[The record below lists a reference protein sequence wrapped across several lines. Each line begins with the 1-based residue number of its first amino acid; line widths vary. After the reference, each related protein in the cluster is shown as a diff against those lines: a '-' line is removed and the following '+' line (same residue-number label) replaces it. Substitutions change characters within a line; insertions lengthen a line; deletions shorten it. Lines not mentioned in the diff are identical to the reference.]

1 MCARAS
7 STVGDFLLVV
17 GVKKEKNPA
26 PQAPA
31 SGREGDRKG
40 EGGTGGSLAPL
51 TAFGGPRGA
60 GYEVI
65 DESKLRRKRT
75 CEAEKS
81 PKKAVVRA
89 YSRSDHGTMIAGRR
103 NRHGAAAGG
112 ATRFLYH

>member
-1 MCARAS
+1 M
-7 STVGDFLLVV
+7 
-17 GVKKEKNPA
+17 
-26 PQAPA
+26 
-31 SGREGDRKG
+31 
-40 EGGTGGSLAPL
+40 

-89 YSRSDHGTMIAGRR
+89 YSCSDHGTIIAGRR
-103 NRHGAAAGG
+103 NRHGARCFGFARYTVSLPLTAYLWPPHGRHG
-112 ATRFLYH
+112 RHEASPSLQTEFVDRC

>member
-1 MCARAS
+1 M
-7 STVGDFLLVV
+7 
-17 GVKKEKNPA
+17 
-26 PQAPA
+26 
-31 SGREGDRKG
+31 
-40 EGGTGGSLAPL
+40 

-103 NRHGAAAGG
+103 NRHGARCFGFARYTVSLPLTAYSCTYLWPPRPPRPPRSVSI
-112 ATRFLYH
+112 APD

>member
-1 MCARAS
+1 M
-7 STVGDFLLVV
+7 
-17 GVKKEKNPA
+17 
-26 PQAPA
+26 
-31 SGREGDRKG
+31 
-40 EGGTGGSLAPL
+40 

-89 YSRSDHGTMIAGRR
+89 YS
-103 NRHGAAAGG
+103 
-112 ATRFLYH
+112 

>member
-1 MCARAS
+1 M
-7 STVGDFLLVV
+7 
-17 GVKKEKNPA
+17 
-26 PQAPA
+26 
-31 SGREGDRKG
+31 
-40 EGGTGGSLAPL
+40 

-89 YSRSDHGTMIAGRR
+89 YSCSDHGTIIAGRR
-103 NRHGAAAGG
+103 NRHGARCFGFARYTVSLPLTAYLPMAAT
-112 ATRFLYH
+112 ATTAATAATERLHRSRLSS